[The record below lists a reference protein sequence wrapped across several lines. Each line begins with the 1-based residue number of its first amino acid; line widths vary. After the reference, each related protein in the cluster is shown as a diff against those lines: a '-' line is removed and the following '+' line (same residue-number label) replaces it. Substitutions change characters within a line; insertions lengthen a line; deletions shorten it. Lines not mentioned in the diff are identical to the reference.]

1 MLIHEVLVVHVLGK
15 RAPVDTTSGYISLT
29 PPATAIA
36 WQCRGGVRPRL
47 GSGREKGKNGLGGQW
62 QGVYGTHR

>member
-29 PPATAIA
+29 SPATAIA
-36 WQCRGGVRPRL
+36 WQCRGGARPRL
-47 GSGREKGKNGLGGQW
+47 GSGRVKGKNARGGQW
-62 QGVYGTHR
+62 RGVHGTYK